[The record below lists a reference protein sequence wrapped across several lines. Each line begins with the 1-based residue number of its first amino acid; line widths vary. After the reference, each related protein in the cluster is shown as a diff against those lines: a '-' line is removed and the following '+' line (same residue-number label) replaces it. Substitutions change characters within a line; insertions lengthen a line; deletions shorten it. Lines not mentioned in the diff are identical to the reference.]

1 MFKDK
6 LSLIPHKPGSYQMKD
21 KDGVIIY
28 VGKAISLKRRVT
40 SYFRKTKK
48 TQRILNMVALIDHF
62 EYIVCDNEAEALVLE
77 CNLIKKNMPKFNV
90 LLKDDKT
97 YPYIKINVKAKFPDV
112 YITRRVLNDGARYFG
127 PYPNSGAAKEMVE
140 FIKTRFKIRQC
151 KSFKYKDRACLNYYI
166 KKCSGPCMGYIS
178 EADYRK
184 RINQIISILDGNV
197 KDVEKELKNEMEL
210 ASQKME
216 YEKAALLR
224 DELYAVQAISQRQ
237 KVANISDN
245 DIDVIGFAKNNEK
258 ICVEVFYIR
267 NSKMIGRDNFFL
279 NGLNDEADSELTEE
293 FIERFYSDKDIL
305 PNKIMCRNDF
315 EDREI
320 FEQYLTKKA
329 GRNVEIKVPK
339 IGEKVRLVEMAENNA
354 KITLEN
360 KEKSHKNVIVELK
373 DTLGLNRLP
382 RKIES
387 FDISNISGTYMV
399 AGMCVMI
406 DGQIR
411 KNLSRR
417 FKIKTVIG
425 QDDPKS
431 MEEVVT
437 RRLRHS
443 INLMGELE
451 QRNAIESRDNQN
463 ANTKES
469 NGEQGV
475 NNATESNDNQDTNK
489 TNESNEKQGVNNV
502 LDSKVNT
509 SAINENNY
517 NLSEDNSVD
526 DEGIKDNLL
535 NRIDWDRV
543 KKLPKEILQK
553 YDGSKGFGRLP
564 DLILADGGITQI
576 RATKAAI
583 RNIENEIGTTL
594 NIEVYG
600 MVKNDKHQTRALMD
614 ENRNEMEISEDLFN
628 LITNFQNEVHN
639 TAIGYHKMLR
649 DKSMVKSELDN
660 ISGIGNV
667 KKIELL
673 KKFGS
678 VENIAKASVDE
689 IASVKGIN
697 KELAEKISK
706 ELAKKF

>member
-1 MFKDK
+1 MEEKFNIEKELKK
-6 LSLIPHKPGSYQMKD
+6 LPQKPGVYIMHD
-21 KDGVIIY
+21 KDDKIIY

-178 EADYRK
+178 EEDYRK

-373 DTLGLNRLP
+373 DTLELSRLP

-451 QRNAIESRDNQN
+451 QRNATESKDNQN
-463 ANTKES
+463 ANS
-469 NGEQGV
+469 SV
-475 NNATESNDNQDTNK
+475 
-489 TNESNEKQGVNNV
+489 
-502 LDSKVNT
+502 
-509 SAINENNY
+509 INENSH

-543 KKLPKEILQK
+543 RKLPKEILQK
-553 YDGSKGFGRLP
+553 YDGSRGFGRLP

-594 NIEVYG
+594 NIAVYG